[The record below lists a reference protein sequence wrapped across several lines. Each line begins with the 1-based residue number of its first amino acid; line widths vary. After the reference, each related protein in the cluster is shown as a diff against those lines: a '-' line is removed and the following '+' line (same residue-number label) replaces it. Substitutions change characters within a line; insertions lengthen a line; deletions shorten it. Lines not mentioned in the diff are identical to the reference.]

1 MGLNTMSG
9 KESQDKKYDDKKKST
24 SEITKAKDDVKNK
37 VRDIHNK
44 KWYNK
49 TS

>member
-24 SEITKAKDDVKNK
+24 SAIEKAQNAVKK
-37 VRDIHNK
+37 KIIDIHDK
-44 KWYNK
+44 K
-49 TS
+49 